1 MLSSFIEII
10 TQFAFV
16 PKLLL
21 HSFCV
26 NDTGLTN
33 MHASKMYQNSAALA
47 VFNKYVEKDVHR
59 LVCGIKIRHEKTI
72 KLLHTALYLILL

>member
-47 VFNKYVEKDVHR
+47 VFNKYVGKMFIELFEVLRYDMK
-59 LVCGIKIRHEKTI
+59 KP
-72 KLLHTALYLILL
+72 